1 MIYADKMRREL
12 LIPWIQPS
20 PLGPMLL
27 LARESGAL
35 LLATWPEAEEPALT
49 LSGCASA
56 LGCELMPL
64 RALTQDAAGALDGLD
79 TEGLPHEAAG
89 VAVKLDD
96 YLRGRSTELALPID
110 LSLVRSQFRRQVLEA
125 LYAVPR
131 LATTT
136 YGELARRLGR
146 MRGAARAVGQAV
158 GSNPLAIVVP
168 CHRVIASDGSL
179 GGYSGGL
186 WRKRWLLT
194 LEGYKVPEGGWEP
207 RRSGAAVAVV
217 V

>member
-1 MIYADKMRREL
+1 
-12 LIPWIQPS
+12 
-20 PLGPMLL
+20 MLL

-35 LLATWPEAEEPALT
+35 LLASWPETEDPALT
-49 LSGCASA
+49 LGGCASA
-56 LGCELMPL
+56 LGVDLLPL
-64 RALTQDAAGALDGLD
+64 RALTQDAAGTLDGLD
-79 TEGLPHEAAG
+79 TEGLPRSASG
-89 VAVKLDD
+89 IAVKLDD
-96 YLRGRSTELALPID
+96 YLRGRSTELALEID
-110 LSLVRSQFRRQVLEA
+110 LALVRSPFRRQVLEV
-125 LYAVPR
+125 LCKVPR

-136 YGELARRLGR
+136 YGEIARKLGR

-186 WRKRWLLT
+186 WRKRWLLNM
-194 LEGYKVPEGGWEP
+194 EGYAVPEGGWEP
-207 RRSGAAVAVV
+207 GRSRGSVAVV

>member
-1 MIYADKMRREL
+1 
-12 LIPWIQPS
+12 
-20 PLGPMLL
+20 MLL

-35 LLATWPEAEEPALT
+35 LLASWPEAEDPALT
-49 LSGCASA
+49 LGGCASA
-56 LGCELMPL
+56 LGAELLPL
-64 RALTQDAAGALDGLD
+64 RALTQDAAGTLDGLD
-79 TEGLPHEAAG
+79 TEGLPRPAAG

-96 YLRGRSTELALPID
+96 YLRGRSTELSLEID
-110 LSLVRSQFRRQVLEA
+110 LSLVRSPFRRQVLEV
-125 LYAVPR
+125 LHAVPR

-136 YGELARRLGR
+136 YGELARKLGR

-168 CHRVIASDGSL
+168 CHRVLASDGSL

-194 LEGYKVPEGGWEP
+194 LEGYAVPEGGWEP
-207 RRSGAAVAVV
+207 SRSRAAVAVV
-217 V
+217 